1 MKLTIS
7 DGAKRPQEENG
18 MIYVKGKAD
27 QQTVACILL
36 SNGYEVSYVK
46 NGGKTGNI
54 VGVRYWTV
62 AEE

>member
-1 MKLTIS
+1 MKLITY
-7 DGAKRPQEENG
+7 DVKRPQEENG
-18 MIYVKGKAD
+18 MIFVKGKAD

-46 NGGKTGNI
+46 SAGKTGNI

>member
-1 MKLTIS
+1 MKLITY
-7 DGAKRPQEENG
+7 DVKRPQEENG
-18 MIYVKGKAD
+18 MIFVKGKAD

-46 NGGKTGNI
+46 SGGKTGNI